1 MVGLDARGIN
11 SGPPAPCYGAAVSSA
26 AHSTHARS
34 FLQKR
39 LALMYRV
46 GFALCVAFLL
56 GVVVVR
62 GLIGGTIL
70 TELRSP
76 SRWFHILATMVT
88 GGCWL
93 VLRAKPLR
101 LRTLETIDAAGLL
114 VLSVLLHFNGA
125 LFPIRTVAVFN
136 LALTT
141 GVAAVLRAVVVPST
155 ASRTLTLGAIA
166 GASALIVF
174 FLSALH
180 PAWPVRQSGPADWPL
195 PFQLISLVLWLG
207 TLLATATLA
216 SRVIF
221 GLRREVSEARKLGQ
235 YTLGAKIGE
244 GGMGIVYRATH
255 GMLRRETALKLL
267 PPDRIDAQSVRR
279 FEREVVATA
288 RLRHPN
294 TVAIFDY
301 GRTPEGVFYYAM
313 EYLDGLTIDELIE
326 HEGPLPPGRVIWLLS
341 QVCAS
346 LDEAHALGLVHRDI
360 KPANIM
366 VIGHTAAYDHVK
378 VLDFGLV
385 KTVTNVQASSLSR
398 ADELTGTPLYMAPEL
413 ISEPDGAGPA
423 SDLYAV
429 AAVGYYMLAGQQV
442 FDGSSVIEVC
452 ADHLHTPPVP
462 VHERLG
468 RPVPADL
475 EAIIMQGLAKAPGD
489 RPASAAAFRDALAR
503 CDVAPWTQ
511 RDARSWW
518 EEHGDAFEPRTNA
531 DTDLASARTIEVKRN
546 SAV

>member
-1 MVGLDARGIN
+1 
-11 SGPPAPCYGAAVSSA
+11 
-26 AHSTHARS
+26 
-34 FLQKR
+34 
-39 LALMYRV
+39 MYRV

-62 GLIGGTIL
+62 GLIGGNVL

-76 SRWFHILATMVT
+76 SRWFHIVATLVS

-93 VLRAKPLR
+93 VLRGKSLSFRA
-101 LRTLETIDAAGLL
+101 LEVVDAAGIIG
-114 VLSVLLHFNGA
+114 LSVLLHLNASLFN
-125 LFPIRTVAVFN
+125 IRTVAVFN
-136 LALTT
+136 LVLTT
-141 GVAAVLRAVVVPST
+141 GSAAVLRAVVVPST
-155 ASRTLTLGAIA
+155 AGRTLTLGAITGGFA
-166 GASALIVF
+166 VIVF

-180 PAWPVRQSGPADWPL
+180 PRWPVRQSGPADWSL

-207 TLLATATLA
+207 SLLATAALA

-235 YTLGAKIGE
+235 YTLGTKIGE

-255 GMLRRETALKLL
+255 AMLRRETALKLL
-267 PPDRIDAQSVRR
+267 PPDRVDAQAVRR

-313 EYLDGLTIDELIE
+313 EYLDGLTIDELVQK
-326 HEGPLPPGRVIWLLS
+326 EGPLPPGRVIWLLS

-346 LDEAHALGLVHRDI
+346 LDEAHAIGLVHRDI
-360 KPANIM
+360 KPANVM
-366 VIGHTAAYDHVK
+366 VIGHTAAFDQVK

-385 KTVTNVQASSLSR
+385 KALTKIDRSTLSR
-398 ADELTGTPLYMAPEL
+398 EDELTGTPLYMAPEM
-413 ISEPDGAGPA
+413 IAKPDGAGPA

-429 AAVGYYMLAGQQV
+429 AAVGYYMLTGKHV
-442 FDGSSVIEVC
+442 FDRKSVIEVC
-452 ADHLHTPPVP
+452 ADHLHRAPIP

-468 RPVPADL
+468 RPVPPAL
-475 EAIIMQGLAKAPGD
+475 EAVIMQGLAKSPSE
-489 RPASAAAFRDALAR
+489 RPASAAEFRDALAR
-503 CDVAPWTQ
+503 CDVAPWSE
-511 RDARSWW
+511 RDARAWW
-518 EEHGDAFEPRTNA
+518 EAYRATAAAEPDADYDP
-531 DTDLASARTIEVKRN
+531 ASARTIEVKRDA
-546 SAV
+546 SI

>member
-1 MVGLDARGIN
+1 MSSTAHLSDAR
-11 SGPPAPCYGAAVSSA
+11 C
-26 AHSTHARS
+26 
-34 FLQKR
+34 FLQRR
-39 LALMYRV
+39 LALMHRV
-46 GFALCVAFLL
+46 GFALCFAFLL

-62 GLIGGTIL
+62 GAIGGDITS
-70 TELRSP
+70 ELSSP
-76 SRWFHILATMVT
+76 SRWFHILATLLT
-88 GGCWL
+88 GGFWL
-93 VLRAKPLR
+93 VLRGRPLT
-101 LRTLETIDAAGLL
+101 LRTLEAVDAVGIVA
-114 VLSVLLHFNGA
+114 LSVLLHFNGA

-141 GVAAVLRAVVVPST
+141 GTAAVLRAVVVPST
-155 ASRTLTLGAIA
+155 ALRTFTLSVITGAFA
-166 GASALIVF
+166 VIVF
-174 FLSALH
+174 FVSALY
-180 PAWPVRQSGPADWPL
+180 PGWPVHQTGPADWPL

-207 TLLATATLA
+207 SLLATATLA

-221 GLRREVSEARKLGQ
+221 GLRREVTEARKLGQ

-288 RLRHPN
+288 LLRHPN

-313 EYLDGLTIDELIE
+313 EYLDGLTIDELVE

-346 LDEAHALGLVHRDI
+346 LDEAHHLGLVHRDI

-385 KTVTNVQASSLSR
+385 KTLAPVPDGSLSQ

-413 ISEPDGAGPA
+413 ISSPDGAEPR

-429 AAVGYYMLAGQQV
+429 AAVGYYMLTGKHV
-442 FDGSSVIEVC
+442 FEGRTVIEVC
-452 ADHLHTPPVP
+452 ADHLHTPPMP
-462 VHERLG
+462 VHQRLG
-468 RPVPADL
+468 RAVPAAL
-475 EAIIMQGLAKAPGD
+475 EAIIMQGLSKAPTD
-489 RPASAAAFRDALAR
+489 RPASAAAMREALAR
-503 CDVAPWTQ
+503 CDVAPWGQ
-511 RDARSWW
+511 AEARAWW
-518 EEHGDAFEPRTNA
+518 QANGDASRRGA
-531 DTDLASARTIEVKRN
+531 DDALDPASARTLEVTRLPP
-546 SAV
+546 A

>member
-1 MVGLDARGIN
+1 
-11 SGPPAPCYGAAVSSA
+11 VSSPER
-26 AHSTHARS
+26 STHARS

-46 GFALCVAFLL
+46 GFALSAIFML

-62 GLIGGTIL
+62 GLVGGDIV
-70 TELRSP
+70 TELSSP
-76 SRWFHILATMVT
+76 SRWFHILATLLT
-88 GGCWL
+88 GGFWL
-93 VLRAKPLR
+93 VLRGRPLPF
-101 LRTLETIDAAGLL
+101 RTLEVVDAVGIV

-141 GVAAVLRAVVVPST
+141 GTAAVLRAVVVPST
-155 ASRTLTLGAIA
+155 ARRTLALGSITGVLAVV
-166 GASALIVF
+166 VF

-180 PAWPVRQSGPADWPL
+180 PGWPVRQSGPADWPV
-195 PFQLISLVLWLG
+195 PFQLISLVLWTG
-207 TLLATATLA
+207 TMLATATLA

-244 GGMGIVYRATH
+244 GGMGVVYRATH

-267 PPDRIDAQSVRR
+267 PPDRVDVQSVRR

-313 EYLDGLTIDELIE
+313 EYLDGLTIDELVDR
-326 HEGPLPPGRVIWLLS
+326 EGPLPPARVIWLLS

-346 LDEAHALGLVHRDI
+346 LDEAHHFGLVHRDI

-385 KTVTNVQASSLSR
+385 KTLSALPGSSLSQ
-398 ADELTGTPLYMAPEL
+398 ADELTGTPLYMAPEV
-413 ISEPDGAGPA
+413 ISKPDGAEPA

-429 AAVGYYMLAGQQV
+429 AAVGYYMLTGKHV
-442 FDGSSVIEVC
+442 FDGRTVVEVC
-452 ADHLHTPPVP
+452 ADHLHTAPIPIHARV
-462 VHERLG
+462 G
-468 RPVPADL
+468 RPVPAEL
-475 EAIIMQGLAKAPGD
+475 EAVIMQGLAKAPGD
-489 RPASAAAFRDALAR
+489 RPASAAAFRAALAR

-511 RDARSWW
+511 DDARAWWQANGAAFDRKRDRDA
-518 EEHGDAFEPRTNA
+518 DP
-531 DTDLASARTIEVKRN
+531 ASARTIEVTRA
-546 SAV
+546 SPG

>member
-1 MVGLDARGIN
+1 
-11 SGPPAPCYGAAVSSA
+11 
-26 AHSTHARS
+26 
-34 FLQKR
+34 
-39 LALMYRV
+39 MYRV
-46 GFALCVAFLL
+46 GFALSLAFLL

-62 GLIGGTIL
+62 GLIGGDVM
-70 TELRSP
+70 TELRSA
-76 SRWFHILATMVT
+76 SRWFHILATLVT
-88 GGCWL
+88 GGLWL
-93 VLRAKPLR
+93 VLRGRPLPF
-101 LRTLETIDAAGLL
+101 RTLEWVDAVGIVGL
-114 VLSVLLHFNGA
+114 SILLHLNGA

-136 LALTT
+136 LVLTT
-141 GVAAVLRAVVVPST
+141 ATAAVLRAVVVPST
-155 ASRTLTLGAIA
+155 ARRTLTLGVIT
-166 GASALIVF
+166 GAFAVLVF

-180 PAWPVRQSGPADWPL
+180 PRWPVHQTGPADWPL
-195 PFQLISLVLWLG
+195 PFQLISLLLWLG
-207 TLLATATLA
+207 CLLATATLA

-221 GLRREVSEARKLGQ
+221 GLRREVSEAQKLGQ

-255 GMLRRETALKLL
+255 AMLRRETALKLL

-279 FEREVVATA
+279 FEREVVQTA

-313 EYLDGLTIDELIE
+313 EYLDGLTIDELVE
-326 HEGPLPPGRVIWLLS
+326 REGPLPPGRVIWLLS

-346 LDEAHALGLVHRDI
+346 LAEAHQLGLVHRDI

-385 KTVTNVQASSLSR
+385 KTLTKAQGDSLSQ

-413 ISEPDGAGPA
+413 ISTPDGAEAA

-429 AAVGYYMLAGQQV
+429 AAVGYYMLTGQHV
-442 FDGSSVIEVC
+442 FEAKTVIEVC
-452 ADHLHTPPVP
+452 ADHLHTAPIP
-462 VHERLG
+462 VHTRLG

-475 EAIIMQGLAKAPGD
+475 EALIMQGLQKKPGD
-489 RPASAAAFRDALAR
+489 RPLSAAALREALAA
-503 CDVAPWTQ
+503 CDIAAWTQ
-511 RDARSWW
+511 HDARVWW
-518 EEHGDAFEPRTNA
+518 ETHGVAVNPPFDPESDP
-531 DTDLASARTIEVKRN
+531 ASARTIEVTQR
-546 SAV
+546 SPE

>member
-1 MVGLDARGIN
+1 M
-11 SGPPAPCYGAAVSSA
+11 
-26 AHSTHARS
+26 
-34 FLQKR
+34 QKR

-62 GLIGGTIL
+62 GLISGTML
-70 TELRSP
+70 AELRSS
-76 SRWFHILATMVT
+76 SRWFHILATLVT

-114 VLSVLLHFNGA
+114 VLSFLLHLNSA

-155 ASRTLTLGAIA
+155 AGRTLKLGAIA
-166 GASALIVF
+166 GASALLVF

-180 PAWPVRQSGPADWPL
+180 PAWPVRQAGPADWPL

-244 GGMGIVYRATH
+244 GGMGVVYRATH

-313 EYLDGLTIDELIE
+313 EYLDGLTIDELVE

-385 KTVTNVQASSLSR
+385 KTVTNVQPSSLSR

-413 ISEPDGAGPA
+413 ISESDGAGPA

-429 AAVGYYMLAGQQV
+429 AAVGYYMLAGQHV

-452 ADHLHTPPVP
+452 ADHLHTPPIP

-475 EAIIMQGLAKAPGD
+475 EAIIMQGLAKAPAD
-489 RPASAAAFRDALAR
+489 RPASAAALRDALAR

-518 EEHGDAFEPRTNA
+518 EAHGDAFEPRTNG
-531 DTDLASARTIEVKRN
+531 DIDLASARTIEVKRD